1 MSEPAKRDHHSPGLR
16 LGGQGDH
23 LNLLL
28 PSSKVGRAGPSSIGH
43 QV

>member
-1 MSEPAKRDHHSPGLR
+1 MPEPVKRDHHSPGLR
-16 LGGQGDH
+16 LGGQADH

-28 PSSKVGRAGPSSIGH
+28 PSSKVGEAGPLSIGH